1 MIVEERQFRYHGVFL
16 IRSIAACQHVTH
28 DVIIIGGGSAGY
40 AAARTAREEGAD
52 VGIIDHGPLGG
63 LCILRGCMPTKTML
77 RSSDVM
83 ALMKRA
89 AEFGLHPVSARA
101 DLSAILDRKDR
112 LIKEFADDRVRALRD
127 VRFTLYEERA
137 AFRSPYAVQAGAHT
151 LTAKAFILS
160 TGSVVSHP
168 PIPGL
173 DEVGYLTSDDALEL
187 RDLPPSMLVLGGGAV
202 ALELAQF
209 FHRLGTHVTLMQRS
223 AHVMSQGDEDVARP
237 VEARFREEGM
247 TVLTKT
253 RLHRLTRDGTRT
265 IAHFTHDGEEKDVAA
280 DRILLALG
288 RRPNIDGLNLEAA
301 QVEVQR
307 GQVVVDDAMR
317 TSQPHVYAVGDV
329 NGLHEIVHVAIQQGE
344 IAGWNA
350 CRPPSAAR
358 RYDDRLRTQVVF
370 TDPQIASVGLSE
382 KECLDRGIP
391 YHRASYPFNDHGK
404 AMTLGET
411 HGHVKLLASPDDG
424 QILGAHVVG
433 PEASELIHELIAVMY
448 YHGTVHDLVRMP
460 HYHPTLAEIV
470 TYPAEEL
477 AGRTA
482 SSRLF
487 DTTVPANHDRITE
500 SVHPYQPHQRSP
512 Q

>member
-40 AAARTAREEGAD
+40 AAARTARAEGAD

-83 ALMKRA
+83 SLMTRA

-127 VRFTLYEERA
+127 ARFTLYEERA
-137 AFRSPYAVQAGAHT
+137 AFRSPYEVQTGAHA

-160 TGSVVSHP
+160 TGSVVARP

-209 FHRLGTHVTLMQRS
+209 FHRLGTRVTLMQRS
-223 AHVMSQGDEDVARP
+223 AHVMSQGDEDLARP

-247 TVLTKT
+247 TVLTHT
-253 RLHRLTRDGTRT
+253 RLHRLTRNGTRT
-265 IAHFTHDGEEKDVAA
+265 IAHVTHDGKEKDVAA
-280 DRILLALG
+280 DRVLLALG

-350 CRPPSAAR
+350 CRPPSASR

-460 HYHPTLAEIV
+460 HYHPTLSEIV

-477 AGRTA
+477 ADQINVGPAVGKSADESTGR
-482 SSRLF
+482 SK
-487 DTTVPANHDRITE
+487 
-500 SVHPYQPHQRSP
+500 SP
-512 Q
+512 L

>member
-1 MIVEERQFRYHGVFL
+1 MIVDERQFRYHGVFL

-40 AAARTAREEGAD
+40 AAARTARAEGAD

-83 ALMKRA
+83 SLMNRA

-127 VRFTLYEERA
+127 ARFTLYEERA

-160 TGSVVSHP
+160 TGSVVARP

-209 FHRLGTHVTLMQRS
+209 FHRLGTRVTLMQRS
-223 AHVMSQGDEDVARP
+223 AHVMSHGDEDVARP

-253 RLHRLTRDGTRT
+253 RLHRLTRNGTRT
-265 IAHFTHDGEEKDVAA
+265 IAHVTHDGEEKDVAA
-280 DRILLALG
+280 DRVLLALG

-350 CRPPSAAR
+350 CRPPSASR

-460 HYHPTLAEIV
+460 HYHPTLSEIV

-477 AGRTA
+477 ADQINVGPAVRESADESTGRSKST
-482 SSRLF
+482 L
-487 DTTVPANHDRITE
+487 
-500 SVHPYQPHQRSP
+500 
-512 Q
+512 